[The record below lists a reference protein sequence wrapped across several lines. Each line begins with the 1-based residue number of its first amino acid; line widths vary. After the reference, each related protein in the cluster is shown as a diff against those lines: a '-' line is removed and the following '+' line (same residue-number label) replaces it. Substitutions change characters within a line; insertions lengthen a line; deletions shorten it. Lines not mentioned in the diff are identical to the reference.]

1 MNSETCKDASVMII
15 PLSNDRLKK
24 VAKALSN
31 ETAVAVLQKLV
42 EKSMSAT
49 ELAESLKLPLTTVK
63 YSIDTLLEAEL
74 IKVERIKFSQ
84 KRRDIK
90 YYAPVKQ
97 ALIFAPEKTEKGA
110 IAFLKKALPFLI
122 IVALSIPAGLIV
134 QHVVT
139 LYGGP
144 PYELP
149 IDHAYIPLYIF
160 IAGTIF
166 AIMSFIVVNWLIKTV
181 KGKRKMNSLMN
192 KCCLLYTSDA
202 ADEETKNNFTSYA
215 NLWCLLHCF

>member
-192 KCCLLYTSDA
+192 KCSQ
-202 ADEETKNNFTSYA
+202 
-215 NLWCLLHCF
+215 